1 MAQVVVMPK
10 LGNTVESC
18 IIVKWNIEEGQAV
31 AADAVLCEIETDKAT
46 MDVPAGAA
54 GVLLKRLAAE
64 GDDVPVL
71 APIAVVGQAGE
82 AVDLAALGIQGAA
95 PAAAAPEAAAAE
107 TASAAVAAAPANA
120 AAAAAPAGPVHASP
134 RAKALAREEGLPIEA
149 VAAGTGPGGRIIERD
164 VQAALS
170 AGAGMTASAKDLAV
184 LRGLYDAAKTG
195 SGLGGRLTAAD
206 LEAAKATPAAAP
218 ASAAPQPAAP
228 AAQAAQ
234 AAAAFPG
241 PYEDTPIRSIRKI
254 IADRMMHS
262 LQASAQLTFNASA
275 PAEKLLAMRNRLKNS
290 DPALGLSAVTIGD
303 MVAFA
308 ASRVLAKYPKINAHV
323 VDGTVRAW
331 KNVHLGLAVDT
342 PRGLMVPV
350 IRNANALSLREFSE
364 QSKSLAKACLDGAAN
379 PDSLSGSTFTVTNL
393 GAFGIESFTPIL
405 NEPETGIL
413 GVDNIAPRATIGPDG
428 KPGVEMRIGFSLTV
442 DHRIVDGADAA
453 RYLKDLADYIANIDI
468 VMLA

>member
-82 AVDLAALGIQGAA
+82 AVDLAALGIRGAS
-95 PAAAAPEAAAAE
+95 PAAAAPAAEAAASPADE
-107 TASAAVAAAPANA
+107 AAPAAVAAAPAATA
-120 AAAAAPAGPVHASP
+120 AAAAAVPAGPVHASP

-206 LEAAKATPAAAP
+206 LDAAKAAPAAAP

-228 AAQAAQ
+228 AAQAA
-234 AAAAFPG
+234 ASFPG

-342 PRGLMVPV
+342 PRGPHGPRDPERQRAFAAPV
-350 IRNANALSLREFSE
+350 LRAV
-364 QSKSLAKACLDGAAN
+364 Q
-379 PDSLSGSTFTVTNL
+379 
-393 GAFGIESFTPIL
+393 
-405 NEPETGIL
+405 EP
-413 GVDNIAPRATIGPDG
+413 R
-428 KPGVEMRIGFSLTV
+428 
-442 DHRIVDGADAA
+442 
-453 RYLKDLADYIANIDI
+453 
-468 VMLA
+468 

>member
-82 AVDLAALGIQGAA
+82 AVDFAALGIQGTAA
-95 PAAAAPEAAAAE
+95 PAAAP
-107 TASAAVAAAPANA
+107 AAVAAAPAA
-120 AAAAAPAGPVHASP
+120 AVPAASGPVHASP

-164 VQAALS
+164 VRAALS
-170 AGAGMTASAKDLAV
+170 AGPGMTASAKDLAV

-206 LEAAKATPAAAP
+206 LEAAKAAPAAAAATAAAAP
-218 ASAAPQPAAP
+218 AASAQP
-228 AAQAAQ
+228 
-234 AAAAFPG
+234 AAAFPG

-350 IRNANALSLREFSE
+350 IRNAQLLSLRQFSE
-364 QSKSLAKACLDGAAN
+364 QSKSLAKACLDGNAN
-379 PDSLSGSTFTVTNL
+379 PDNLSGSTFTVTNL

-413 GVDNIAPRATIGPDG
+413 GVDNIAPRAAIGPDG